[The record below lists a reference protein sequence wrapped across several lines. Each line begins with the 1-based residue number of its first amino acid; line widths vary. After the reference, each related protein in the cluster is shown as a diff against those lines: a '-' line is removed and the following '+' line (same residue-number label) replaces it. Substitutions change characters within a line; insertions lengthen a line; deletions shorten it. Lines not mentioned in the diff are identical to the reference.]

1 MQNGFSAI
9 PVDMTGEFIILF
21 SAHQQTSGRML
32 LCTGAHPSP
41 MAGTAGTPKYIHKL
55 RRVRGLPEGER
66 KALEAVEEKFAFRSN
81 EYYLSLINWED
92 PDDPIRR
99 IVIPSPEELERWGRL
114 DASEEVDYTIAPGL
128 QHKYDQTAL
137 LLLSDQCGGFCRFC
151 FRKRLFME
159 RSREVVRDISTD
171 VAYIREHPEITNV
184 LLTGGDPLF
193 LSTRK
198 LTEVIGTLREIDHVR
213 IIRIGS
219 KIPAYN
225 PYRII
230 NDPALL
236 EMIRTCSTAQRR
248 IYVMTQFNHPR
259 EITPVAR
266 QGLDLLQEAGAI
278 LANQTP
284 ILRGINDDP
293 AVLAEL
299 LRQLSFIGV
308 PPYYLFQC
316 RPTLGNHHFAVPV
329 EEAYLIIEEA
339 KKNCSGL
346 AKRPTF
352 VMSHKT
358 GKIAIVGL
366 DHEYVYFRYHQAADY
381 DNIGMFMVFRRDPD
395 ALWFDDYRDLVRE
408 MRVSYG

>member
-1 MQNGFSAI
+1 
-9 PVDMTGEFIILF
+9 
-21 SAHQQTSGRML
+21 ML
-32 LCTGAHPSP
+32 LAMKAHPSP
-41 MAGTAGTPKYIHKL
+41 MAGTAGSPKYINELK
-55 RRVRGLPEGER
+55 RVRDLSEEER
-66 KALEAVEEKFAFRSN
+66 RSLRTVEEKFAFRSN
-81 EYYLSLINWED
+81 EYYLSLIKWED
-92 PDDPIRR
+92 PEDPIRR
-99 IVIPSPEELERWGRL
+99 IVIPAPEELEGWGTL

-159 RSREVVRDISTD
+159 KSREVVRDITTD
-171 VAYIREHPEITNV
+171 ISYIGEHPEITNI

-193 LSTRK
+193 LSTKK
-198 LTEVIGTLREIDHVR
+198 LTEVIGILRGIDHVR

-236 EMIRTCSTAQRR
+236 EMIRTYSTAEKR
-248 IYVMTQFNHPR
+248 IYIVTQFNHPR
-259 EITPVAR
+259 ELTSTAR
-266 QGLDLLQEAGAI
+266 HGADLLQKAGAI

-293 AVLAEL
+293 SVLAEL
-299 LRQLSFIGV
+299 LRELSFIGI

-329 EEAYLIIEEA
+329 EEGYLIIEEA

-346 AKRPTF
+346 AKRPNF

-366 DHEYVYFRYHQAADY
+366 DDEYVYFRYHQAADY
-381 DNIGMFMVFRRDPD
+381 DNIGKFMVFRRNPE
-395 ALWFDDYRDLVRE
+395 ALWFDDYSDPVRE
-408 MRVSYG
+408 MKVSYG